1 MYICKYTH
9 TISVSLSSQDFGF
22 HQTSCAITGYIIY
35 LCLSPTQMT
44 LFDTA
49 GMERFEGTL
58 PPTYFRNAFSV
69 IFVYAINNSDSISSI
84 PSWADSVSVQHIGDQ
99 GKHII
104 KALVGNKSDLEDE
117 EREVNA
123 MRAKETAQKSE
134 IEQAMV
140 FEVSAKTGEGVEEMY
155 AAIARAFKTRSKK
168 SDAAASGGSFPQE
181 QPKQKKQCCN

>member
-1 MYICKYTH
+1 
-9 TISVSLSSQDFGF
+9 
-22 HQTSCAITGYIIY
+22 
-35 LCLSPTQMT
+35 MT

-84 PSWADSVSVQHIGDQ
+84 PSWADSVSVQHIGPQ
-99 GKHII
+99 SKNII
-104 KALVGNKSDLEDE
+104 KALVGNKKDLDD

-134 IEQAMV
+134 INEAMV
-140 FEVSAKTGEGVEEMY
+140 FEVSAKTGEGVEEMF
-155 AAIARAFKTRSKK
+155 AAIAKAFKSRGKPSE
-168 SDAAASGGSFPQE
+168 AATGSSFPKE
-181 QPKQKKQCCN
+181 QPKQKKLCCN